1 LSDTTLTGNGTD
13 TLTSIELATLTG
25 GASGNTI
32 NASGFSGAVTL
43 DGGAGNDTLTGG
55 AGNDTLR
62 GGTGNDTLIGG
73 LGNDIL
79 IGGLGNDTLTG
90 GGGSDSF
97 VFNLFTE
104 RTDTI
109 TDFNTAQDTLDIR
122 GVLAAAGYAGTNP
135 IADGYVRFLGV
146 GANTQVQI
154 DTNGIVGGANFVNLV
169 TLNNIVSGVGLT
181 LGTNVLA

>member
-1 LSDTTLTGNGTD
+1 M
-13 TLTSIELATLTG
+13 
-25 GASGNTI
+25 
-32 NASGFSGAVTL
+32 TL
-43 DGGAGNDTLTGG
+43 DGGAGSDTLTGG
-55 AGNDTLR
+55 
-62 GGTGNDTLIGG
+62 TGADTLIGG
-73 LGNDIL
+73 ANNDILIGGFGDDIL

-90 GGGSDSF
+90 GAGSDRF
-97 VFNLFTE
+97 VYNLFAE

-109 TDFNTAQDTLDIR
+109 TDFNIAQDTLDLR
-122 GVLAAAGYAGTNP
+122 GVLVGVGYAGTNP

-181 LGTNVLA
+181 LGTNVLV